1 MTNTTTA
8 SSLLQSLSEKTSDPD
23 ALFNAFDFW
32 VRSRGLALYPAQ
44 EEAILELVQGNNV
57 ILATPTGS
65 GKSMVAVAAH
75 FFATVTGQR
84 SYYTAPIKALVSEK
98 FFDLIDIFGAENV
111 GMITGD
117 SAINTDAPIIC
128 CTAEILALAA
138 LRDGKDLEVGP
149 VIMDEFHFYAEPDR
163 GWAWQVPLLELPQAQ
178 FLLMSATLGDVTRFE
193 EELTEFTG
201 RETTTVANAD
211 RPIPLLFEYREE
223 TVQDTL
229 VELAQTNQS
238 PVYVVHFSQLQAVE
252 RAQTLM
258 SVAIIDKEQRDRI
271 AEQLKDFSFS
281 AGFGKT
287 LARMLRAGVGVHHA
301 GMLPKYRR
309 LVERLAQQG
318 LLKIICGTDTLG
330 VGINVPIRTVVLTAL
345 SKFDGQRTRHLSARE
360 FHQICGR
367 AGRAGFD
374 TSGTAVIMAPE
385 HVVENKKAM
394 EKAMARAQARFGSD
408 EKKINQSLRNVT
420 KVKPPSSFLSWSEKT
435 FEKLVASP
443 PEPLVS
449 RMKISHTILLNLLER
464 NADPIRSLRQLVD
477 RSHETKANKANLLRQ
492 ALGILRE
499 LLATGVLVKL
509 DRPDEYGRTV
519 DLTVELPLDFA
530 LNQPLSPFAI
540 AALEL
545 LDKESASYALDAVS
559 VFESTLEPP
568 RQVLIAQERKAKDEA
583 MGQLRAD
590 GADYN
595 ERMSVLDS
603 LSYPQPLGELL
614 EQQFAIYSEGAPW
627 LKDFEV
633 SPKSVVRDM
642 FERAMGFSD
651 FVQHYK
657 LARSEGVVLR
667 YLTDAHKALHQ
678 SMPEAALTEE
688 LADLLVWLEQIV
700 TSTDSSLLHEWEELN
715 AGDVRQLK
723 DEHDNPQLTPADPPL
738 TANTRAFTVM
748 VRNAMFRRVQLFGAE
763 KDRELG
769 QLHGEHG
776 FDADAWAEAL
786 DDFFDVYEDLDDG
799 PAARSGKYLIID
811 KTNPRAWSLRQII
824 LDTEENLD
832 FGIHAVVDLDAS
844 DAAGEPV
851 ITVTHVGF
859 ADKL

>member
-1 MTNTTTA
+1 MTQTHPTLLDSLPAETT
-8 SSLLQSLSEKTSDPD
+8 DPD
-23 ALFNAFDFW
+23 ELFNAFNSW
-32 VRSRGLALYPAQ
+32 VGSRGLTLYPAQ
-44 EEAILELVQGNNV
+44 EEAVLELVQGNNV

-65 GKSMVAVAAH
+65 GKSMVAIAAH
-75 FFATVTGQR
+75 FFATATGQR

-98 FFDLIDIFGAENV
+98 FFDLIDIFGADNV

-117 SAINTDAPIIC
+117 SAINTEAPIIC
-128 CTAEILALAA
+128 CTAEILALAS
-138 LRDGKDLEVGP
+138 LREGKDLEVGP

-201 RETTTVANAD
+201 RETTTVAHAD

-229 VELAQTNQS
+229 VELASTNQA
-238 PVYVVHFSQLQAVE
+238 PIYVVHFSQLEAVE

-258 SVAIIDKEQRDRI
+258 SVAIISKEQKEKI
-271 AEQLKDFSFS
+271 AEQLQEFTFA

-287 LARMLRAGVGVHHA
+287 LSKMLRAGVGVHHA

-318 LLKIICGTDTLG
+318 LLKVICGTDTLG

-345 SKFDGQRTRHLSARE
+345 SKFDGKRTRHLNARE

-385 HVVENKKAM
+385 HVVENKKAV
-394 EKAMARAQARFGSD
+394 EKAMAKAQARHGND

-420 KVKPPSSFLSWSEKT
+420 RVKPPSSFLSWSEKT
-435 FEKLVASP
+435 FEKLVASE
-443 PEPLVS
+443 PEALVS
-449 RMKISHTILLNLLER
+449 RMKMSHAMLLNLLER
-464 NADPIRSLRQLVD
+464 DEDPIRALRRLVD

-509 DRPDEYGRTV
+509 DEPDPYGRTV

-545 LDKESASYALDAVS
+545 LDKDSPSYPLDAVS
-559 VFESTLEPP
+559 VFEATLEPP
-568 RQVLIAQERKAKDEA
+568 RQVLIAQERKVKDEA
-583 MGQLRAD
+583 MGRLRAE

-595 ERMSVLDS
+595 ERMNVLDS

-642 FERAMGFSD
+642 FEQAMGFSD
-651 FVQHYK
+651 FIQHYK
-657 LARSEGVVLR
+657 LARSEGVLLR

-688 LADLLVWLEQIV
+688 LEDILTWLEQIV

-715 AGDVRQLK
+715 AGDLAKLK
-723 DEHDNPQLTPADPPL
+723 DEHDNPEIAPADPPL
-738 TANTRAFTVM
+738 TSNVRAFTVM
-748 VRNAMFRRVQLFGAE
+748 VRNALFRRVQLFGAE

-769 QLHGEHG
+769 ALDGSHG
-776 FDADAWAEAL
+776 FDADAWADAL
-786 DDFFDVYEDLDDG
+786 DDYFDVYEDLDDS
-799 PAARSGKYLIID
+799 PAARSEKYLIID
-811 KTNPRAWSLRQII
+811 KTQPRVWKVRQII
-824 LDTEENLD
+824 VDPDDNLD
-832 FGIHAVVDLDAS
+832 FGIHATVDLDAS

-851 ITVTHVGF
+851 IAVTHVGF
-859 ADKL
+859 VDDL